1 MGSGK
6 VTQKERLEQVEA
18 SLARLIQSHRTL
30 VRCIHSLAAVPTGNP
45 GPLDWQVL
53 REMTKVLSAHSTT
66 LSPAYYC
73 SNPSCP
79 VGCPDSHALPPSEL
93 YNPEYTPPVPMDV
106 TMRNSDPGAHLIS
119 NAGIAKHLA
128 EMAPSSNDESS
139 TNHKEASELALLH
152 QASSNLARC
161 YLGLARCC
169 AELKESAA
177 APNDDT
183 ALLDYLADTHVFDGY
198 GGFDIDELTLANMP
212 KNPTLRELP
221 TEEAEQVWKLE
232 WRKQFRYAIRE
243 TMKADTKGTTE

>member
-93 YNPEYTPPVPMDV
+93 AYPCYAPPIPIDI
-106 TMRNSDPGAHLIS
+106 TTHSADSGAHIIS
-119 NAGIAKHLA
+119 NADVAKRLVGVV
-128 EMAPSSNDESS
+128 PNSNDETS

-152 QASSNLARC
+152 QANSNLARC
-161 YLGLARCC
+161 YLDLARCY
-169 AELKESAA
+169 AELRESAA
-177 APNDDT
+177 ASNDDT
-183 ALLDYLADTHVFDGY
+183 ALLDYLADTRVCDGY
-198 GGFDIDELTLANMP
+198 GGFDIDELTLENLP
-212 KNPTLRELP
+212 KSPALRELP

>member
-6 VTQKERLEQVEA
+6 VTQKERLEQVET
-18 SLARLIQSHRTL
+18 SLAKLIHSYRTL
-30 VRCIHSLAAVPTGNP
+30 VRCIHSLAAAPTGNP
-45 GPLDWQVL
+45 GPLDWKVL
-53 REMTKVLSAHSTT
+53 REMTKVLSAHGTT

-93 YNPEYTPPVPMDV
+93 DSPDPDPALPVSVDV
-106 TMRNSDPGAHLIS
+106 TTHSVPNTPDATQRSVIAALENVLEALRAFPEDTAPLMANARLATAKRLI
-119 NAGIAKHLA
+119 KC
-128 EMAPSSNDESS
+128 
-139 TNHKEASELALLH
+139 TVR
-152 QASSNLARC
+152 NLAHMH
-161 YLGLARCC
+161 GD
-169 AELKESAA
+169 
-177 APNDDT
+177 NDDT
-183 ALLDYLADTHVFDGY
+183 ALLDYLADTRVCDGY

-243 TMKADTKGTTE
+243 TMKADKRYH